1 MSSLRSR
8 IIRLATVKPELRPHL
23 LPLLQSNGVFA
34 ANRPAKVAITEWP
47 TEKARRDYLNEHPN
61 ADERNHVVKDEKKDQ
76 GKDLAE
82 QHHQVKAVVN
92 TLQQSFTALVQKKHL
107 PDTVYETD
115 EKLGGL
121 VKEWRKVVS
130 GPLYRA
136 NEGRVQLDEKA
147 LKEIDYGAHDIARK
161 IEKRLVE
168 VANEQ
173 AESERQDNIEK
184 RDLKKNVNDSADEI
198 RKTLKDQGLSEDIY
212 GEDEEVRELATRW
225 VKEVHRKVDSVVESG
240 DREKVKAFN
249 TMRKELLQ
257 KIKDRMVELGKKE
270 KAKGKK
276 ARTR

>member
-1 MSSLRSR
+1 
-8 IIRLATVKPELRPHL
+8 
-23 LPLLQSNGVFA
+23 
-34 ANRPAKVAITEWP
+34 
-47 TEKARRDYLNEHPN
+47 
-61 ADERNHVVKDEKKDQ
+61 VVKDEKKDQ